1 VTGRTTTHPRQPHQ
15 YRLPRA
21 AATPAPA
28 SLPPEGLPGLDSA
41 FSRLVEA
48 EEPGAGIR
56 TWHLLDN
63 GPVLDS
69 GGITPVGTVLCVHGN
84 PTWSYLWRSLVKQAT
99 DAAERGAEAWR
110 VIAVDQLEMGFS
122 ERTGTVRPLARR
134 VADLGAL
141 TDALGLAGPVVTFGH
156 DWGGVVSLGW
166 AIDHPEL
173 LAGVLLLN
181 TAVHQPEDAAIPV
194 PLRLALQGGVLG
206 AATVTTPA
214 FLDTTLAL
222 AHPPLSAAVKRAYR
236 APYRGPARRGGI
248 GAFVADIPVGP
259 ASVSTPELDRI
270 ASGIRR
276 LGVPALLLWGPT
288 DPIFSDRYLD
298 DLLDRLPDAN
308 VHRFEGA
315 GHLVAED
322 VDYAAAALTWLA
334 DRAPLAPVP
343 ESVPAAPLVVVP
355 AAGPAE
361 PAPLTAAQP
370 IPVES
375 DRSAG
380 HSRPEKDTSG
390 SEAAPES
397 GPDEYQPLW
406 HYLDKFRESDDIA
419 LVDMAPGHGA
429 AQLSVSWRELSTRV
443 RRLAA
448 GLYQIGVRR
457 GDRVSLLVPPGA
469 DLTAVLYACV
479 RIGAVVVVADA
490 GLGLR
495 GLTRAVRGARPDH
508 VIGANPGL
516 LAARVLGWP
525 GQKIAA
531 VTLARP
537 VARLLDVSFT
547 LAELESLGAEEGL
560 PPEPTAADTAAV
572 LFTSGSTGPAKG
584 VVYTNGQLAAVSR
597 ALRAQYGVGPG
608 TGLVAGF
615 APFALLG
622 PALGARSVTPD
633 MDVTSP
639 KTLTA
644 TAVAAAVAAIDA
656 TVVFLSPAA
665 LTNVVATAGSLTPA
679 DWSSLAGVRSFLS
692 AGAPVAESL
701 LAAAARLMPGATGHT
716 PYGMTEGLLMTDIT
730 LDGIR
735 AAQAERL
742 RAPLTASMDAANG
755 ILEPGRAVDGASGTA
770 VDTDVETLADPG
782 GVCVGCPTGTTRI
795 RISALDDR
803 GAATGALS
811 DAIGVTGEIVVS
823 APHVEDHYDRLWLTD
838 RAARRGAIQGERWH
852 RTGDVGHLDAD
863 GRLWVE
869 GRLPHVIVTADG
881 VVTPVGPEQAI
892 ECVRLTPRDAI
903 TVDTPGKPAPGHP
916 GVTRAAL
923 VGVGPAGTQQLVAV
937 VETSPRARRVGLATA
952 ALAAAVRTASPRPL
966 AAVLVV
972 PQLPTDIRHNSKID
986 RSRLS
991 RWADGILSGGRM
1003 TRP

>member
-1 VTGRTTTHPRQPHQ
+1 MTGRTMTHPRQQHQ

-28 SLPPEGLPGLDSA
+28 SLPPEGLPGLDPA

-63 GPVLDS
+63 GPVLAS
-69 GGITPVGTVLCVHGN
+69 RGITPVGTVLCVHGN
-84 PTWSYLWRSLVKQAT
+84 PTWSYLWRSLVTQAT
-99 DAAERGAEAWR
+99 DAATRGAEAWR

-134 VADLGAL
+134 VADLGDL
-141 TDALGLAGPVVTFGH
+141 TDALGAEPLGLTGPVLTFGH

-166 AIDHPEL
+166 AIDHPDL

-181 TAVHQPEDAAIPV
+181 TGVHQPEDAAIPA

-236 APYRGPARRGGI
+236 APYRGAARRGGI

-259 ASVSTPELDRI
+259 GSVSTPELDRI
-270 ASGIRR
+270 ASGLRG
-276 LGVPALLLWGPT
+276 LGVPALLLWGPA

-298 DLLDRLPDAN
+298 DLLDRLPDAD

-322 VDYAAAALTWLA
+322 VDYAAAALIWLA
-334 DRAPLAPVP
+334 DRALLAAV
-343 ESVPAAPLVVVP
+343 
-355 AAGPAE
+355 
-361 PAPLTAAQP
+361 PAPLTAAKP
-370 IPVES
+370 VPVES
-375 DRSAG
+375 ARSAG
-380 HSRPEKDTSG
+380 HSRPEQDISDGET
-390 SEAAPES
+390 APES
-397 GPDEYQPLW
+397 GVDYQPLW
-406 HYLDKFRESDDIA
+406 HYLDEFRESDDIA
-419 LVDMAPGHGA
+419 LVDMAPDHGA
-429 AQLSVSWRELSTRV
+429 AQLSVSWRELSARV

-448 GLYQIGVRR
+448 GLHQIGVRK

-508 VIGANPGL
+508 VIGATPGL
-516 LAARVLGWP
+516 VAARALGWP

-537 VARLLDVSFT
+537 LARLLDVSFT

-584 VVYTNGQLAAVSR
+584 VVYTNGQLAAVSW
-597 ALRAQYGVGPG
+597 ALREQYGVGPG

-656 TVVFLSPAA
+656 SVVFLSPAA
-665 LTNVVATAGSLTPA
+665 LTNVVATAASLTAA
-679 DWSSLAGVRSFLS
+679 DRASLAGVRSFLS
-692 AGAPVAESL
+692 AGAPVAEPL
-701 LAAAARLMPGATGHT
+701 LAAAARLMPDATAHT

-730 LDGIR
+730 LEGIR
-735 AAQAERL
+735 AA
-742 RAPLTASMDAANG
+742 TAA
-755 ILEPGRAVDGASGTA
+755 TA
-770 VDTDVETLADPG
+770 G
-782 GVCVGCPTGTTRI
+782 GVCVGYPTGTTRI

-811 DAIGVTGEIVVS
+811 DETGVTGEIVVS

-838 RAARRGAIQGERWH
+838 RAARRGAIAGERWH

-869 GRLPHVIVTADG
+869 GRLPHVIVTAEG

-892 ECVRLTPRDAI
+892 ERVRLTPRDAV
-903 TVDTPGKPAPGHP
+903 TAGMSGRPNPGHP
-916 GVTRAAL
+916 GVARAAL
-923 VGVGPAGTQQLVAV
+923 VGVGPVGTQQLVAV
-937 VETSPRARRVGLATA
+937 VETRPPARRVGLATE
-952 ALAAAVRTASPRPL
+952 ALAAAVRTASPAPL

-986 RSRLS
+986 RSRLA
-991 RWADGILSGGRM
+991 RWAGGILSGGRM